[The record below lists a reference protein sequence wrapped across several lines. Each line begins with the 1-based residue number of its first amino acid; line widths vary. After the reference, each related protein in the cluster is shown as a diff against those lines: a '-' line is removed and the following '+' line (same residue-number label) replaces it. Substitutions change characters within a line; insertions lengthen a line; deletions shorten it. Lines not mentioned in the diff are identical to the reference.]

1 MQAKVNGKTYDI
13 ELVEKDGNAVK
24 IKLNGEIVDIDAVLT
39 ETGFCSI
46 LHNGHSY
53 NAEVV
58 NPSEGKY
65 VITANFRR
73 HEVELQNLRKKYIR
87 SGAASDDDV
96 QDCIKAPM
104 PGKIIAVLVET
115 GQAVKKGDPLLII
128 EAMKMQST
136 YSASQDATVE
146 TVEIA
151 EGDSVLADQLL
162 LTFRHD
168 TNNEPITE

>member
-13 ELVEKDGNAVK
+13 ELVEKNGNNVK
-24 IKLNGEIVDIDAVLT
+24 IKLNGEIVEIDATLT

-58 NPSEGKY
+58 NHDEGKY
-65 VITANFRR
+65 TITADFRR
-73 HEVELQNLRKKYIR
+73 YEVELQSPRKKYIR
-87 SGAASDDDV
+87 NGGAADEEV

-104 PGKIIAVLVET
+104 PGKIIAVLVEK
-115 GQAVKKGDPLLII
+115 GSRVKKGDPLIII

-136 YSASQDATVE
+136 YTASQDTV
-146 TVEIA
+146 VESVEVA
-151 EGDSVLADQLL
+151 EGDSVLSDQLL
-162 LTFRHD
+162 ITFKHD
-168 TNNEPITE
+168 NE

>member
-13 ELVEKDGNAVK
+13 ELVEKEGNAVK
-24 IKLNGEIVDIDAVLT
+24 VKLNGEIIEIDAVLT

-58 NPSEGKY
+58 NPAEGRY

-73 HEVELQNLRKKYIR
+73 HEVELQNLHKKYLR
-87 SGAASDDDV
+87 NNTTAEENV

-104 PGKIIAVLVET
+104 PGKIIAVLVEK
-115 GQAVKKGDPLLII
+115 GQQIKKGVPLLII

-136 YSASQDATVE
+136 YSASQDATIE
-146 TVEIA
+146 TVEVA
-151 EGDSVLADQLL
+151 EGDSVLSD
-162 LTFRHD
+162 
-168 TNNEPITE
+168 NCS